1 MSGLDLLMIDETNP
15 RSIFYQLKRL
25 EEHFG
30 QLPQTTVVARPGLT
44 PEKRLLIKSLND
56 IQLADL
62 ETLTVIDGMSEDRK
76 NLKVLL
82 KELIDQLE
90 TFSTLLSDQYFDH
103 QSGPQQLTG
112 IQRGVYL

>member
-1 MSGLDLLMIDETNP
+1 
-15 RSIFYQLKRL
+15 
-25 EEHFG
+25 
-30 QLPQTTVVARPGLT
+30 
-44 PEKRLLIKSLND
+44 
-56 IQLADL
+56 
-62 ETLTVIDGMSEDRK
+62 MSEDRK